1 MAARRL
7 LIVMLILLG
16 LSTLAAALIPPRETS
31 EDGTTAT
38 TEETA
43 SVPTETQPAGEQVS
57 VAVPIRKRRVSVVP
71 VDAGDQLALAI
82 CSKNP
87 DQVEIPAFGLLE
99 VVGPAEPA
107 TFQLLV
113 EEPGT
118 YGVRLVSADRVA
130 VRIQVAKPAP
140 ADSESGSQRK
150 LKGPQRKCAELAGL
164 PTGS

>member
-16 LSTLAAALIPPRETS
+16 LSTLAASQIPPRESSDDAAT
-31 EDGTTAT
+31 DT
-38 TEETA
+38 TETTA
-43 SVPTETQPAGEQVS
+43 SVPTETEPAGEEVPF
-57 VAVPIRKRRVSVVP
+57 AVPIRKRVSVVQ

-82 CSKNP
+82 CSNQP

-99 VVGPAEPA
+99 AVGPAEAA

-118 YGVRLVSADRVA
+118 YGVRLVNADRVA
-130 VRIQVAKPAP
+130 VRIQVAEAGPEESEAAP
-140 ADSESGSQRK
+140 ARKITGRQR
-150 LKGPQRKCAELAGL
+150 QCAELAGL
-164 PTGS
+164 PTGG